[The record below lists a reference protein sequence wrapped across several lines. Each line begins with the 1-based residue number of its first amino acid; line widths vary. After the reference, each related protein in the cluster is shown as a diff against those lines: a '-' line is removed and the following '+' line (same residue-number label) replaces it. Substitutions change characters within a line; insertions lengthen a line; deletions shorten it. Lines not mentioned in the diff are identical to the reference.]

1 MRYAIAIAV
10 LAIACIP
17 APVVAQT
24 TPAAP
29 PPATTSTSTADV
41 TAEANTAEHSASR
54 ETATVSEAMALPPVS
69 GDSLVE
75 TAAPST
81 SAAYAHGPWSIFT
94 SVGTATPVRWRPVKV
109 EGAPHSTVT
118 EFYLIPATL
127 CDQIGSGSSGCLK
140 WIIDKATQFGY
151 GPSAI
156 NSEKNLRVADSY
168 YILPVCSDPPRW
180 SHRIPVSIS
189 YTQTSVVVQCPH

>member
-1 MRYAIAIAV
+1 MRYAIPIAA
-10 LAIACIP
+10 LGIACSP
-17 APVVAQT
+17 APAVAQT
-24 TPAAP
+24 LPEAP
-29 PPATTSTSTADV
+29 PPATTSTADV
-41 TAEANTAEHSASR
+41 TAEANTAEEAMSR
-54 ETATVSEAMALPPVS
+54 ETAHANDAMALPAAASASP
-69 GDSLVE
+69 VE
-75 TAAPST
+75 TAAPSS